1 MEQLA
6 GNIYLELGNLGSNN
20 AVIATSQG
28 NVLIDAPHKPTD
40 AVRWRSFVDELG
52 PTRYLI
58 HTDHHIDHSM
68 GGHFLPGTV
77 VAHELTRHGMEHEF
91 PDAAYVRD
99 LIKLIDPDGV
109 ELLNGHALR
118 LPEITFSS
126 ELDLYVGDVHLR
138 LIRFSG
144 HTPNTIGVLL
154 PEQRV
159 FFSGD
164 NVCEASLPS
173 FQEAYV
179 DQWLASLSRI
189 ADLDFDVLVP
199 GHGEVCGKDMV
210 TTFEAKTR
218 QLVGRVREAMESGM
232 SEQEAADT
240 IRFEDRIHVT
250 TPGYTGYPDE
260 IVESL
265 QRRSIARI
273 YQHVGEESP
282 KSVDRAQEAAPPRPP
297 PRETAVKLST
307 IDRENGCR

>member
-1 MEQLA
+1 M
-6 GNIYLELGNLGSNN
+6 IT
-20 AVIATSQG
+20 TSAG

-40 AVRWRSFVDELG
+40 AVKWRSFVDELG
-52 PTRYLI
+52 PTKYLI

-68 GGHFLPGTV
+68 GGFYLPGTV
-77 VAHELTRHGMEHEF
+77 VGHELTRYGMEHEF

-99 LIKLIDPDGV
+99 LIGLIDPEGV
-109 ELLNGHALR
+109 NLLAGHALR
-118 LPEITFSS
+118 LPEITFSA

-144 HTPNTIGVLL
+144 HTPNTIGILL

-179 DQWLASLSRI
+179 DQWLASLARI
-189 ADLDFDVLVP
+189 AELEFDVLVP
-199 GHGEVCGKDMV
+199 GHGEVCGRDMV
-210 TTFEAKTR
+210 TRFETKAR

-250 TPGYTGYPDE
+250 TPEYTGYPGE

-265 QRRSIARI
+265 QQRSISRI
-273 YQHVGEESP
+273 YQQLGKTSHE
-282 KSVDRAQEAAPPRPP
+282 
-297 PRETAVKLST
+297 
-307 IDRENGCR
+307 